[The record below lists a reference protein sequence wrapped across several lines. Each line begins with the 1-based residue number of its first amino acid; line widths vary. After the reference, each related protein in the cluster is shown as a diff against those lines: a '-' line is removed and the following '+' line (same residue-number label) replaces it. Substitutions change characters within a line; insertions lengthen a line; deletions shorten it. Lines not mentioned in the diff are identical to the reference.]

1 MHTTFRHTLLCAALA
16 VFGCGAAPV
25 SATSAPSKDVTKE
38 REALMGAMKK
48 ELARSSTR
56 LKFKTYD
63 APYFIA
69 YQMKDVKRRGL
80 TGKYGSIISEDNDRS
95 RHVYTE
101 VRVGDHSFD
110 NYANIDNE
118 AFRLNETAVDKRAP
132 LDANPMALRGV
143 LWRMTD
149 QAYKKALSDY
159 LTKKGGAVYAPEER
173 TKVPSFSKEKPAT
186 FRGPSTSKPFDEKAW
201 RQTIKEVTAQMVKSK
216 GVVDSSMDVS
226 QRTTVRYL
234 TTSSGTDIIDEEVVY
249 AIHIEAYTRAPDG
262 MRLDNGRSYYARTA
276 SELPSAKQIKQD
288 VATMLVELQAL
299 AKAPVLNPYTGPAIL
314 MPEASGVLFHEAVGH
329 RLEGERQRNEEEG
342 QTFKGRLN
350 KNIIPTFLSVYDDP
364 TLQTHQGKQ
373 LNGFYHYD
381 DEGVHAQRVTLVKDG
396 TLKAYLKSRTPVE
409 GSPHS
414 NGHGRSQS
422 AQKPIARMAN
432 LMVASSDAK
441 KVPYAKLKQM
451 LIEQV
456 KKQKKPFGLI
466 IKDITGGS
474 TNTSGYG
481 YQAFKGSSRLIYKV
495 DPKTGAETLVRGAE
509 MVGTPLVSISKIVAA
524 SQETGVFNG
533 YCGAESGYVPVST
546 IAPALLTTE
555 IELQRNQTGKE
566 RPPLLPPP
574 WDDADKPSMK
584 K

>member
-1 MHTTFRHTLLCAALA
+1 MNTSLRQVLLCGAL
-16 VFGCGAAPV
+16 VIFGCGAAPTPPTQPA
-25 SATSAPSKDVTKE
+25 SQGAAKE
-38 REALMGAMKK
+38 REAIMGAMKQ
-48 ELARSSTR
+48 ELSRSSKS

-69 YQMKDVKRRGL
+69 YQMKDVRRRGL
-80 TGKYGSIISEDNDRS
+80 KGKYGSIISEDNERS
-95 RHVYTE
+95 RHLYTE

-110 NYANIDNE
+110 NYANVNNE
-118 AFRLNETAVDKRAP
+118 AFRLNETSVDKRAP

-159 LTKKGGAVYAPEER
+159 LTKKGGAVYAPEKS

-186 FRGPSTSKPFDEKAW
+186 FRHAPSASSFDAKAW
-201 RQTIKEVTAQMVKSK
+201 RKTIQEVTTQMVKSK
-216 GVVDSSMDVS
+216 GIVDSSMDVS
-226 QRTTVRYL
+226 QRSTVRYL
-234 TTSSGTDIIDEEVVY
+234 ATSAGTDIIDEQVVY
-249 AIHIEAYTRAPDG
+249 AIHIEAYMRAPDG

-276 SELPSAKQIKQD
+276 DALPSAQTIKAD

-329 RLEGERQRNEEEG
+329 RLEGERQSNEEEG

-364 TLQTHQGKQ
+364 TLKTHKGKQ

-381 DEGVHAQRVTLVKDG
+381 DEGVHGQRVTLVKDG
-396 TLKAYLKSRTPVE
+396 TLKAFLKSRTPVE
-409 GSPHS
+409 GSAHS

-422 AQKPIARMAN
+422 VQKPIARMAN
-432 LMVASSDAK
+432 LMVQASESK
-441 KVPYAKLKQM
+441 KVPYAQLKQM
-451 LIEQV
+451 LIKEV

-495 DPKTGAETLVRGAE
+495 DPATGKETLVRGAE

-524 SQETGVFNG
+524 SKETGVFNG

-555 IELQRNQTGKE
+555 IELQRNQAGKE
-566 RPPLLPPP
+566 RPPLLPAP
-574 WDDADKPSMK
+574 WEDTSSK
-584 K
+584 